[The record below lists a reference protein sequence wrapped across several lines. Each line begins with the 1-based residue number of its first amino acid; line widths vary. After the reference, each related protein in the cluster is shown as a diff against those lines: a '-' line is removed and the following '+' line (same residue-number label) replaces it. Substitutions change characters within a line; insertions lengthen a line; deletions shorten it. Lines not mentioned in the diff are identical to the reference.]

1 MRSATFAVGQ
11 LEAMEGGEWR
21 RGQVG
26 RWAGGQTIWQG
37 ESVNL
42 RPCHIT
48 VGSRGQWR
56 LVVPGLELRIQEWL
70 ILELPE
76 STTTNQRQ
84 VNGRA
89 S

>member
-1 MRSATFAVGQ
+1 
-11 LEAMEGGEWR
+11 MEKRAG
-21 RGQVG
+21 GQVG

-42 RPCHIT
+42 RPIT

-56 LVVPGLELRIQEWL
+56 LVVPCLELRIQEWL
-70 ILELPE
+70 ILELLE